1 MLLASKK
8 QPIALEDA
16 TFYSTRGVGHRAN
29 PRFHCRTPST
39 AAAVVARIR
48 EKCQLIA
55 HHPEIGQRRAEFP
68 GDYHGSTLDRWVIFY
83 RVTEDAVEI
92 HRVLDGS
99 RDIGH
104 LMG

>member
-1 MLLASKK
+1 MKTLLFTPLAESDIE
-8 QPIALEDA
+8 QILDFIAE
-16 TFYSTRGVGHRAN
+16 HR
-29 PRFHCRTPST
+29 PST

-55 HHPEIGQRRAEFP
+55 HHPEIGQRCTEFP
-68 GDYHGSTLDRWVIFY
+68 GDYHSSTLDRWVIFY

-99 RDIGH
+99 RDIDH